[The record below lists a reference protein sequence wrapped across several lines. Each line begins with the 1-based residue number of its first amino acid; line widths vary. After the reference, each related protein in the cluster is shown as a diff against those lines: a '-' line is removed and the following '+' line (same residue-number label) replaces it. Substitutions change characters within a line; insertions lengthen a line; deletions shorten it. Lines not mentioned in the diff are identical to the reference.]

1 MDSIGYIIVCFV
13 CSFPVV
19 FVVLVIV
26 VVVIYRSNCI
36 LWRENITLATKRD
49 NGRIFTR
56 TSGGV

>member
-26 VVVIYRSNCI
+26 VVIYRSNCI
-36 LWRENITLATKRD
+36 LNITLAMKRD
-49 NGRIFTR
+49 NGRIFNR